1 MGGGN
6 IMKKIRQ
13 LVERLRSSYNENE
26 EMVIDATVQAH
37 RYFSKIVFFVFLAY
51 FLVISITDYALW
63 KTFNTQHLY
72 DFVFI
77 VFSIVNWFIFS
88 KSIIPRKKVII
99 VGDIAVLIILI
110 FLAAGRAMG
119 GGFVSYTLAVCTT
132 TATIVLSVNPIHY
145 TTIAFIVMLYEI
157 CFNYR
162 FVGTDFVVMIY
173 YGIDAFLIFAVTSC
187 LNIFFSLLRHKIF
200 SETSALRK
208 ENSVDGLTGLY
219 NRKYLEHY
227 FRFHYRDYEL
237 SALIHIDLDNFKKVN
252 DTMGHQE
259 GDALL
264 KKVSKII
271 SDNFRKVDCVS
282 RVGGD
287 EFMVFMPK
295 LSKPQSVYNKIQK
308 LLNNFPLIVNGDGET
323 EPVPVTLS
331 IGVAFSKENEAD
343 TYSKLYEY
351 ADTAMYRAKNS
362 GKGRAVFFEGGEEV
376 TLLNE

>member
-1 MGGGN
+1 
-6 IMKKIRQ
+6 MKKMKQ
-13 LVERLRSSYNENE
+13 LVEQLRSSYKENE
-26 EMVIDATVQAH
+26 EMVIDATAQAH
-37 RYFSKIVFFVFLAY
+37 CYFSKIVFVVFLAY
-51 FLVISITDYALW
+51 FLVISITDYVLW

-77 VFSIVNWFIFS
+77 GFSIVNWLIFS
-88 KSIIPRKKVII
+88 KTMIPRKKIII
-99 VGDIAVLIILI
+99 VGEINVLIMLIL
-110 FLAAGRAMG
+110 LAAGRPMG
-119 GGFVSYTLAVCTT
+119 GGYVSYTLAVCTA
-132 TATIVLSVNPIHY
+132 TATIVLSLNPIHY
-145 TTIAFIVMLYEI
+145 TIIAFIAMLCEI
-157 CFNYR
+157 CFNCR
-162 FVGTDFVVMIY
+162 FIGTDFVTMIY
-173 YGIDAFLIFAVTSC
+173 YGVDALLIFAVTSC
-187 LNIFFSLLRHKIF
+187 LNVFFSILRYKVF

-271 SDNFRKVDCVS
+271 SENFRQVDCVS

-295 LSKPQSVYNKIQK
+295 LSKTQDVYNKIQN
-308 LLNNFPLIVNGDGET
+308 LLNNFPLIVKGDGET

-331 IGVAFSKENEAD
+331 IGVVFSKENEAD
-343 TYSKLYEY
+343 TYSKLYEN
-351 ADTAMYRAKNS
+351 ADTAMYKAKNS
-362 GKGRAVFFEGGEEV
+362 GKCRAVFFEEGEEI
-376 TLLNE
+376 TLLNN

>member
-1 MGGGN
+1 
-6 IMKKIRQ
+6 MKKIKQ
-13 LVERLRSSYNENE
+13 LVEQLRSSYNENE
-26 EMVIDATVQAH
+26 EMVIDATVQVH

-51 FLVISITDYALW
+51 FLIISITDYALW

-72 DFVFI
+72 DFGFI
-77 VFSIVNWFIFS
+77 GFSIVNWIIFS
-88 KSIIPRKKVII
+88 KPMIPRKKII
-99 VGDIAVLIILI
+99 IIGDIAVLIMLIL
-110 FLAAGRAMG
+110 LAVGRSMG
-119 GGFVSYTLAVCTT
+119 GGYVSYTLAVCTA
-132 TATIVLSVNPIHY
+132 TATIVLSLNPIHY
-145 TTIAFIVMLYEI
+145 TIIAFIAMLCEI
-157 CFNYR
+157 YFNYR

-173 YGIDAFLIFAVTSC
+173 YGVDALLIFAVTSC
-187 LNIFFSLLRHKIF
+187 LNVFFSVLRYKVF

-271 SDNFRKVDCVS
+271 SDNFRQADCVS

-295 LSKPQSVYNKIQK
+295 LSKTQDVYNKIQN
-308 LLNNFPLIVNGDGET
+308 LLNNFPLIVNGDGKT

-331 IGVAFSKENEAD
+331 IGVVFSKENESD
-343 TYSKLYEY
+343 TYSKLYQN
-351 ADTAMYRAKNS
+351 ADTAMYKAKNS
-362 GKGRAVFFEGGEEV
+362 GKGRAVFFEEGDAI
-376 TLLNE
+376 TLVNN

>member
-1 MGGGN
+1 
-6 IMKKIRQ
+6 MKKIKQ

-26 EMVIDATVQAH
+26 EMVIDATVQTH
-37 RYFSKIVFFVFLAY
+37 RYFSKIMFYVFLAY
-51 FLVISITDYALW
+51 FLVISITDYVLW
-63 KTFNTQHLY
+63 KTFNTQHFY

-77 VFSIVNWFIFS
+77 GFSIVNWIIFS
-88 KSIIPRKKVII
+88 KPMIPRKK
-99 VGDIAVLIILI
+99 IILI
-110 FLAAGRAMG
+110 GDISVLIMLILLAAGRSMG
-119 GGFVSYTLAVCTT
+119 GGYVSYTLAVCTA
-132 TATIVLSVNPIHY
+132 TATIVLSLNPIHY
-145 TTIAFIVMLYEI
+145 TIIAFIAMLCEV

-162 FVGTDFVVMIY
+162 FVGTDFVMMIY
-173 YGIDAFLIFAVTSC
+173 YGVDALLIFAVTSC
-187 LNIFFSLLRHKIF
+187 LNVFFSLLRYKVF

-227 FRFHYRDYEL
+227 FRFHYREYEL

-271 SDNFRKVDCVS
+271 GDNFRQGDCVS

-295 LSKPQSVYNKIQK
+295 LSKTQDVYNKIQN
-308 LLNNFPLIVNGDGET
+308 LLNNFPLIITGNGEV

-331 IGVAFSKENEAD
+331 IGVAFSKEDEAD
-343 TYSKLYEY
+343 TYSKFYEN
-351 ADTAMYRAKNS
+351 ADTAMYKAKNS
-362 GKGRAVFFEGGEEV
+362 GKGRAVFFEEGEEV
-376 TLLNE
+376 TLLSNKRNEF